1 VPPFSSASAAD
12 WLEVVLPRLPA
23 CLAGRRS
30 VANLRSLAGRLPGDG
45 ALVFETRLT
54 PAGRTPRPVDLS
66 LRVTS
71 PSQAMALAQGAAADR
86 DDPSATSPAAGWQ
99 CFLRTWAARPD
110 WRAHAPS
117 IWLEFDL
124 RSAPPPAPVLPLAPL
139 PQPILCA
146 RLAAGVAVEWVAA
159 TLLPA
164 LCGAPL
170 PAAQRRLLERCWHE
184 VPPPG
189 RPLYVFAL
197 RPRRTHAVRLEMAG
211 WSELPPLVAFL
222 ERLRAP
228 AAAARIA
235 ALAPLLAAGGRLHLS
250 CDLDHRL
257 ESIGPR
263 VGVEVSF
270 SRQPRRDPRWERL
283 LGRLVAAGLC
293 SPAAR
298 DAALAW
304 PGQNSVWT
312 APGRWPLGRDAAAL
326 RCVRALSHVKL
337 VCDRRRPLAA
347 KLYLLAAAL
356 AQPPG

>member
-1 VPPFSSASAAD
+1 M
-12 WLEVVLPRLPA
+12 VLPRLPA

-30 VANLRSLAGRLPGDG
+30 VASLRALAGRLPGDG
-45 ALVFETRLT
+45 ALVFETSLT
-54 PAGRTPRPVDLS
+54 PAGRTPHRVDLS

-71 PSQAMALAQGAAADR
+71 PAQAMTLALGGGAADGG
-86 DDPSATSPAAGWQ
+86 DPTATAATPGWQ
-99 CFLRTWAARPD
+99 RFLRTWAARPD
-110 WRAHAPS
+110 WRAHATS

-124 RSAPPPAPVLPLAPL
+124 RPAPPPPPAPASALPLAPPSAL

-146 RLAAGVAVEWVAA
+146 RLASGAAVEWVAA

-164 LCGAPL
+164 MCGAPL
-170 PAAQRRLLERCWHE
+170 PAAQRRLLERCWRE

-197 RPRRTHAVRLEMAG
+197 QPRRTRAVRLEVAG

-228 AAAARIA
+228 AAAARVA
-235 ALAPLLAAGGRLHLS
+235 GLAPLLAEGGRLHLS
-250 CDLDHRL
+250 CDLDHHL

-304 PGQNSVWT
+304 PGQDSLWT

-326 RCVRALSHVKL
+326 RCARVLSHVKL

-356 AQPPG
+356 AQPPA